1 MVSVEDFEKRR
12 MPWRVIGR
20 LTGAL
25 SIGIVNPPVPS
36 AVESNSHESVARK
49 EGGKSVIGP
58 SASELPGAAASPSTS
73 GGLGA
78 FLARRALASIV
89 TLILF
94 VTVVFFLVEILIPY
108 ESPLLDE
115 STPPIDRYFSYMGGL
130 LRGDLG
136 LSYTGAP
143 VSSIIL
149 DALPTTLLIFATGG
163 VFAYLL
169 GSWLGRVGEWRFGRI
184 RGGMLTTV
192 GLVFYTIFPPL
203 LIFLLIHFTREP
215 LIAARSAIGMP
226 IDSMQVFFDSPFTEA
241 DLVTFGGV
249 SLLVALLIAL
259 ILRGFGRRR
268 GWRLLPAMVL
278 PATLTGLVLA
288 ISTMGI
294 GQQALDVFFFRSS
307 RAAEI
312 GKGSPVLAVVAFALI
327 AFGEILFVWR
337 AGIADERGED
347 YVLTALAKA
356 VPEREIR
363 DHHVA
368 RNVVLPV
375 LSRSF
380 SALPFL
386 LTGLIIIEFQV
397 QLGSC
402 ALFEGVDCV
411 FWGGGLSTTLF
422 SAVRDVDVPVIT
434 GVLVVT
440 GLLLLVL
447 RLVAETAH
455 VALDPRIRI
464 GGAH

>member
-1 MVSVEDFEKRR
+1 
-12 MPWRVIGR
+12 VIG
-20 LTGAL
+20 TSTTAAPASGAT
-25 SIGIVNPPVPS
+25 PP
-36 AVESNSHESVARK
+36 
-49 EGGKSVIGP
+49 
-58 SASELPGAAASPSTS
+58 PG
-73 GGLGA
+73 GGLGS
-78 FLARRALASIV
+78 FLVRRAAASIV

-94 VTVVFFLVEILIPY
+94 VTVVFFLVEFLIPY
-108 ESPLLDE
+108 ESPLLQE
-115 STPPIDRYFSYMGGL
+115 TTPIFDRYLSYMGDL
-130 LRGDLG
+130 LRGNLG
-136 LSYTGAP
+136 QSYTGIP
-143 VSSIIL
+143 VMDIIL
-149 DALPTTLLIFATGG
+149 ASLPTTLLIFATGG

-169 GSWLGRVGEWRFGRI
+169 GSWLGRVGEWRFGRV
-184 RGGMLTTV
+184 RGGMLTTI
-192 GLVFYTIFPPL
+192 GLAFYTIFPPL

-215 LIAARSAIGMP
+215 LVAARSAIGMP

-268 GWRLLPAMVL
+268 GWRLLPALVL
-278 PATLTGLVLA
+278 PATLAGLVLA
-288 ISTMGI
+288 ISNLGI

-312 GKGSPVLAVVAFALI
+312 GQGSPVLAVLAFAMI

-347 YVLTALAKA
+347 YVLTARAKA

-363 DHHVA
+363 DRHVA

-386 LTGLIIIEFQV
+386 LTGLIIVEFQV
-397 QLGSC
+397 QLGTC
-402 ALFEGVDCV
+402 ALVEGADCV
-411 FWGGGLSTTLF
+411 FWTGGLSTALF
-422 SAVRDVDVPVIT
+422 SAVRDVDVPVVT

-440 GLLLLVL
+440 GALLLVL

-455 VALDPRIRI
+455 VALDPRIRLRD
-464 GGAH
+464 GR